1 MECARNPPP
10 APLTPLTR
18 PRFGARLWQATS
30 RDFLEFLLTGC
41 ASYIASL
48 AAALVVRRIRP
59 EPRALIPAH
68 DLHAHLQVRRAEVL
82 GASWAILKARLLNR
96 YFPPAFRYVVQ
107 YFDRILYQRAIRE
120 DGAAT
125 NVWLAARARGAQ
137 TSASALVCGARVR
150 CGPAREPATC
160 VYVCPC
166 LTARRAAV
174 AAFVSPT

>member
-1 MECARNPPP
+1 MVCARNPPP
-10 APLTPLTR
+10 APLSPLTG
-18 PRFGARLWQATS
+18 PRSHARLWQATS
-30 RDFLEFLLTGC
+30 RDFLKYMLTRC
-41 ASYIASL
+41 ASYVASL
-48 AAALVVRRIRP
+48 AAALAVRRIRP

-68 DLHAHLQVRRAEVL
+68 ERDPHLQVTRA
-82 GASWAILKARLLNR
+82 GFTGTNRAFLKVRLLTR
-96 YFPPAFRYVVQ
+96 YFPPALRYLVQ
-107 YFDRILYQRAIRE
+107 YFDRFLYQRAIRE

-125 NVWLAARARGAQ
+125 IVWLAARARSAQ
-137 TSASALVCGARVR
+137 MSASALVCGARVR